1 MLCRATHPLR
11 PRQTRLASRQRLSAA
26 GEGVFTDSA
35 KDPQVV
41 FCRNMSFFRYGLE
54 KYAFSMPWRISH
66 GLLSLWIGQ
75 I

>member
-41 FCRNMSFFRYGLE
+41 FSDFCRKTAFCPKNMRTTPFRADIWQAE
-54 KYAFSMPWRISH
+54 KRRK
-66 GLLSLWIGQ
+66 GQ
-75 I
+75 